1 MEFGPL
7 FWMYSEKKVSQ
18 AQAKYFNQVLRT
30 LLNNL
35 KVKAA
40 YGGSGLKFANGT
52 TRNSPK
58 IYALVQCTPDLSK
71 KQCTECLT
79 NATAL
84 LPQCCDGKA
93 GGRVVAPA
101 VILGTRLQVVSMH
114 DLPCPVLSL
123 QLMCV

>member
-40 YGGSGLKFANGT
+40 YGGSGLKFATGT

-58 IYALVQCTPDLSK
+58 IYALAQCTPDLSK

-93 GGRVVAPA
+93 GGRVVAPSCNFRYETA
-101 VILGTRLQVVSMH
+101 GRFYA
-114 DLPCPVLSL
+114 
-123 QLMCV
+123 